1 MWKGWVEEVNK
12 ERLERLRLRTLEW
25 RAQYDC
31 RGILTDLIGE
41 AMMKLDWRQQACEEL
56 VTESVENAMMESR
69 RRLC

>member
-1 MWKGWVEEVNK
+1 MEIVDGDKE

-31 RGILTDLIGE
+31 RGILTDLTGE
-41 AMMKLDWRQQACEEL
+41 AMMESDWRQLACKEL
-56 VTESVENAMMESR
+56 VMESVENSMMESR